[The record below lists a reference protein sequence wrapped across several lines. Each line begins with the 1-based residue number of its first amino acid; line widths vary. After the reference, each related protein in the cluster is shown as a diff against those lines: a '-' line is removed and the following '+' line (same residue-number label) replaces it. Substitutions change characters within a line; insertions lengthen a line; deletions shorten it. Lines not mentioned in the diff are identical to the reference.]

1 MPDGWHTPAISKTT
15 QQAPS
20 QPERE
25 VARQR
30 QLDRTNLVVRK
41 ILREIDHAGIY
52 RNVTWDGVR
61 CLFLVLPL
69 TESKFVCDQS
79 PLQCQPVPRYLDVGR
94 KVDYV

>member
-1 MPDGWHTPAISKTT
+1 MPEGWHISATSNT
-15 QQAPS
+15 AQQA
-20 QPERE
+20 QAHLARE

-30 QLDRTNLVVRK
+30 QLDRTNSAVRE

-69 TESKFVCDQS
+69 TESKSSCDRS
-79 PLQCQPVPRYLDVGR
+79 RRQC
-94 KVDYV
+94 